1 MSCTCAD
8 VMHIM
13 DSIFPERY
21 AEPWDNVALMVG
33 DPDAEVKKIL
43 LALDATA
50 TVIEEAVQIGADMI
64 ITHHPLLFHPL
75 KRIDTSK
82 GAGKIIAMLNKAG
95 IALYSAHTN
104 MDVAKGGVNDAL
116 AEALHLDNIAILD
129 KTVSQKYAKL
139 VVFIP
144 KGYENAVLEAMAN
157 AGAGWIGN
165 YSHCTFRAEGIGTF
179 KPLEGAHPFIGQKGR
194 LEEVAEVRMETIVR
208 QEQLKEVISAMLTA
222 HPYEEVAYDVYPLDN
237 EIETAGLGI
246 IGNAHRPMLLSEYA
260 LYVKEC
266 LKLSGLKL
274 VGGLDKPVG
283 RVAVCGGSGGDLI
296 DKAAAKGADVFI
308 TGDIG
313 YHDALKA
320 EEYDMA
326 VIDAGH
332 YATEHCV
339 LSKLAFGLQK
349 VIDTLQYNVE
359 TTVSQ
364 KECDPFVFL

>member
-1 MSCTCAD
+1 MNCTCAD

-13 DSIFPERY
+13 DSMFPERY
-21 AEPWDNVALMVG
+21 AESWDNVGLMVG
-33 DPDAEVKKIL
+33 DTNAEIKKIL
-43 LALDATA
+43 LALDATTKVA
-50 TVIEEAVQIGADMI
+50 EEAVHIGADMI

-75 KRIDTSK
+75 KRIDVGRGT
-82 GAGKIIAMLNKAG
+82 GKIIAMLNKAG

-129 KTVSQKYAKL
+129 KTVSEKYAKL

-144 KGYENAVLEAMAN
+144 KGYENVVLEAMAN

-179 KPLEGAHPFIGQKGR
+179 KPLEGTHPFIGQKGR
-194 LEEVAEVRMETIVR
+194 IEEVGEVRMETIVR
-208 QEQLKEVISAMLTA
+208 QHQLEKVIGAMLTA
-222 HPYEEVAYDVYPLDN
+222 HPYEEVAYDVYPLNN
-237 EIETAGLGI
+237 EIETTGLGI
-246 IGNAHRPMLLSEYA
+246 IGSVREPMPFNEYA

-274 VGGLDKPVG
+274 VGGLNKPVR

-308 TGDIG
+308 TGDMG

-326 VIDAGH
+326 IIDAGH
-332 YATEHCV
+332 YGTEHVV
-339 LSKLAFGLQK
+339 LSKLALSLQNS
-349 VIDTLQYNVE
+349 IDTLQYNIE

>member
-13 DSIFPERY
+13 DSMFPERY
-21 AEPWDNVALMVG
+21 AEPWDNVGLMAG

-43 LALDATA
+43 LALDANA
-50 TVIEEAVQIGADMI
+50 TVVEEAIRMGADMI

-75 KRIDTSK
+75 KRIDTSR
-82 GAGKIIAMLNKAG
+82 GTGKIVSMLNKAG
-95 IALYSAHTN
+95 ITLYSAHTN
-104 MDVAKGGVNDAL
+104 MDVAQGGVNHAL
-116 AEALHLDNIAILD
+116 AEVLHLDNIAILD
-129 KTVSQKYAKL
+129 KTISQRYMKL

-144 KGYENAVLEAMAN
+144 KGYENAVLKAMAD

-165 YSHCTFRAEGIGTF
+165 YSHCTFRTEGIGTF
-179 KPLEGAHPFIGQKGR
+179 KPLEGAHPFIGQKDR
-194 LEEVAEVRMETIVR
+194 LEEVTEVRMETIVR
-208 QEQLKEVISAMLTA
+208 QQQLEEVIKAMLAA
-222 HPYEEVAYDVYPLDN
+222 HPYEEVAYDVYPLEN
-237 EIETAGLGI
+237 EMETAGLGI
-246 IGNAHRPMLLSEYA
+246 IGNVHQPVLLAEYA

-274 VGGLDKPVG
+274 VGRFDKPIG

-296 DKAAAKGADVFI
+296 DKAAAKGADVFV

-339 LSKLAFGLQK
+339 LPKLALGLQK
-349 VIDTLQYNVE
+349 ATDTLQYNVE
-359 TTVSQ
+359 ITVSQ